1 MELLDQIITGFFT
14 EFCDRPQQFMR
25 HKRISTMSLFL
36 CLCHR
41 FSLPSYLPLTI
52 LHSTSLL
59 RFVIDQDSNNI
70 AVIETD
76 HNAYTDNTK
85 EQRKQQMAEEMV
97 EAAGEEEQELAAE
110 MAAAFL
116 NEKLPEDV
124 FGAPKAGWGMWA
136 SQIRLQVRK
145 RFATC

>member
-1 MELLDQIITGFFT
+1 MIDVF
-14 EFCDRPQQFMR
+14 P
-25 HKRISTMSLFL
+25 LFL
-36 CLCHR
+36 H
-41 FSLPSYLPLTI
+41 
-52 LHSTSLL
+52 
-59 RFVIDQDSNNI
+59 RFVIDQDTNNI

-76 HNAYTDNTK
+76 HNAYTDATK

-116 NEKLPEDV
+116 NEKLPEEV

-136 SQIRLQVRK
+136 SQIRLQVAGK
-145 RFATC
+145 IVATG

>member
-1 MELLDQIITGFFT
+1 MAII
-14 EFCDRPQQFMR
+14 
-25 HKRISTMSLFL
+25 I
-36 CLCHR
+36 
-41 FSLPSYLPLTI
+41 FSS
-52 LHSTSLL
+52 L

-76 HNAYTDNTK
+76 HNAYTDATK

-136 SQIRLQVRK
+136 SQIRLQVGIGSDSLLLADYLFRL
-145 RFATC
+145 RHSLSCSN

>member
-1 MELLDQIITGFFT
+1 MGVVMIDAF
-14 EFCDRPQQFMR
+14 P
-25 HKRISTMSLFL
+25 LFW
-36 CLCHR
+36 H
-41 FSLPSYLPLTI
+41 
-52 LHSTSLL
+52 
-59 RFVIDQDSNNI
+59 RFVIDQDTNNI

-76 HNAYTDNTK
+76 HNAYTDATK

-116 NEKLPEDV
+116 NEKLPEEV

-136 SQIRLQVRK
+136 SQIRLQV
-145 RFATC
+145 AGTIVGNAMCS

>member
-1 MELLDQIITGFFT
+1 MAII
-14 EFCDRPQQFMR
+14 
-25 HKRISTMSLFL
+25 I
-36 CLCHR
+36 
-41 FSLPSYLPLTI
+41 FSS
-52 LHSTSLL
+52 L

-76 HNAYTDNTK
+76 HNAYTDATK

-136 SQIRLQVRK
+136 SQIRLQVGIGCDSFLLADYLSLLRHSLSRSNLFIAFN
-145 RFATC
+145 RFLTYKIHYINSLPLFSQIL